1 MGVKIYV
8 SLFNRVLIFV
18 FIMFDIFYFSGFI
31 WLNNRFVNRIIDFYI
46 SSVFKDDRL
55 FEY

>member
-31 WLNNRFVNRIIDFYI
+31 WLNYRFVNRIIDFYI